1 MSLAKKSAAAIL
13 LLGCVGCAHTPD
25 VTMQYYLSAARVTF
39 KVTRTIAC
47 DTVLSKVISTGDATP
62 TVQHYADRKVN
73 PQSVSVAPLKGLFT
87 NTDVKFE
94 FYEDGRL
101 KGINESTTGQG
112 ESILKTA
119 LSIASAIRVGTVG
132 IASRDMTKA
141 VDCTEISRIGK
152 QAPISRCALWSAKS
166 RKG

>member
-1 MSLAKKSAAAIL
+1 
-13 LLGCVGCAHTPD
+13 
-25 VTMQYYLSAARVTF
+25 MQYYLSAARVTF

-73 PQSVSVAPLKGLFT
+73 
-87 NTDVKFE
+87 
-94 FYEDGRL
+94 EDGRL